1 MKYSQRVINSK
12 HRVKLAKA
20 KAKVHDAKAA
30 APKAK

>member
-20 KAKVHDAKAA
+20 KAKATAAKAA
-30 APKAK
+30 APKTK